1 MCAPP
6 RQYEEFLKT
15 SPRFTACQEYRSIL
29 KLFGLQYDVLN
40 RSDEELAA
48 MLCDVDFLS
57 RLVTLPEASTLS
69 MEELSVE
76 ICSGD
81 TLQFVKDFRLIV
93 DRNAVIILVRYYDV
107 TNFFKPP
114 RLFTSFI
121 LSCFRLAIAVGGTH
135 LSFLQS
141 DLAA

>member
-1 MCAPP
+1 M
-6 RQYEEFLKT
+6 
-15 SPRFTACQEYRSIL
+15 

-57 RLVTLPEASTLS
+57 RLVTAPEVSTLS

-81 TLQFVKDFRLIV
+81 TLQFVKDFRLII
-93 DRNAVIILVRYYDV
+93 DRNAVIILVRYFDV
-107 TNFFKPP
+107 TKFF
-114 RLFTSFI
+114 
-121 LSCFRLAIAVGGTH
+121 
-135 LSFLQS
+135 
-141 DLAA
+141 